1 MFTNTHKLNCKNLA
15 VVITDRCE
23 TQKTDQATFKADTS
37 ELHIL
42 AKLTKGTFPPTVYL
56 FPSLLDSL
64 AAYTTSPDFD
74 HCKTHRIGRPMSQVR
89 NQENLDYYTHNLTLQ
104 KEAKEPK

>member
-1 MFTNTHKLNCKNLA
+1 LSF
-15 VVITDRCE
+15 RSRG
-23 TQKTDQATFKADTS
+23 TFKADTS

-56 FPSLLDSL
+56 FPLLLDSL

-74 HCKTHRIGRPMSQVR
+74 HCKTHRIGLPMSQVR

-104 KEAKEPK
+104 KEAKEPKKEVD